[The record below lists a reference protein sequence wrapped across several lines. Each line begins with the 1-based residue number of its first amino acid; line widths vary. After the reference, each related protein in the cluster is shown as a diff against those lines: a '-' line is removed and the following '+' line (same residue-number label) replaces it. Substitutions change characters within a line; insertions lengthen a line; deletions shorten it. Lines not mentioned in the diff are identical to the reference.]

1 MLLSS
6 GTTCDASL
14 ANSTQNKRNNVH
26 LKAKRGATGG
36 RWDGFGGWLCRP
48 LNVIIVFHGWEKRA
62 PRFSFSVL
70 RNCLKVW

>member
-36 RWDGFGGWLCRP
+36 RWEGGGGGGGGGSLK
-48 LNVIIVFHGWEKRA
+48 KRL
-62 PRFSFSVL
+62 SS
-70 RNCLKVW
+70 